1 MSAQDLARL
10 HRAAF
15 IRQRSWSAQEFDSLL
30 AHPSTVLI
38 RAGDGFGLIRIIAP
52 EAELL
57 TLAVAPSAQGQGL
70 GKRLLDSLLTAAATF
85 GASEM
90 FLEVAAD
97 NAPALS
103 LYRSTGFTR
112 SGHRAGYFRYPD
124 GGRADAIL
132 MRRATHTG
140 QAPADCAP
148 ATATGTSKRE
158 SG

>member
-15 IRQRSWSAQEFDSLL
+15 VRQRSWSAQEFDTLL
-30 AHPSTVLI
+30 AQPSTVLI
-38 RAGDGFGLIRIIAP
+38 RASEGFGLIRVIAP

-57 TLAVAPSAQGQGL
+57 TLAVAPPAQGQGL
-70 GKRLLDSLLTAAATF
+70 GRRLLDSLLAAAHAF
-85 GASEM
+85 GATEM

-103 LYRSTGFTR
+103 LYHSTGFAR
-112 SGHRAGYFRYPD
+112 SGHRADYFRYPD

-132 MRRATHTG
+132 MRRATRMR
-140 QAPADCAP
+140 QAPSD
-148 ATATGTSKRE
+148 
-158 SG
+158 